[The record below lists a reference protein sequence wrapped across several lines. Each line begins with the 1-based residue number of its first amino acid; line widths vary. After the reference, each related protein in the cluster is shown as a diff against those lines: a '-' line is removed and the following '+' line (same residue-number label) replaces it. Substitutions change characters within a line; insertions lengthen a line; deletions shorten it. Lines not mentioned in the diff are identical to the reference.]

1 MASTVL
7 WVTYSKTSVLS
18 FACEAVRTTKHGYLE
33 LEYIDAGN
41 PKVARQAVA
50 SQRGTAA
57 IDAQQT

>member
-1 MASTVL
+1 MQQG
-7 WVTYSKTSVLS
+7 VTWEL
-18 FACEAVRTTKHGYLE
+18 GYLE

-50 SQRGTAA
+50 CKRGAAA